1 MRSPRKT
8 NKNTSV
14 RKSPTI
20 TAEAKMQFIK
30 GDSRAKSFT
39 RAMKSKLWHNW
50 LTEENYFVNP

>member
-14 RKSPTI
+14 RKSPNS
-20 TAEAKMQFIK
+20 TAEAKTHLVK
-30 GDSRAKSFT
+30 RDSRAKSFT
-39 RAMKSKLWHNW
+39 RTMKNRLWHNW